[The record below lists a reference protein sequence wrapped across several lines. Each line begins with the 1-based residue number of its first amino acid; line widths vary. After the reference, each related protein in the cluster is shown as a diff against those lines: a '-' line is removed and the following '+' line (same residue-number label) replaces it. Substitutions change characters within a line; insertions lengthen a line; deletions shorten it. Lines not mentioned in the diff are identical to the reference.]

1 MRSEKYLV
9 VISWI
14 TLGTAL
20 VIWLF
25 PIIWFVLASLKTP
38 KDMYDIASFNL
49 SPYNFLRVFQNYP
62 IGLYMRNSLILA
74 FGSGVIAV
82 TVGTLT
88 AYGISH
94 TKFRFKNPTTI
105 FIFLVRLVPSMAV
118 MVPLFLIFS
127 SLGLTNTFH
136 GLILAHAVSALPLV
150 VIIMLG
156 YFSDFPKEL
165 VDAAYID
172 GCNRFNVI
180 YLIVIPIVKP
190 GLTVV
195 SIFAFIVSWNN
206 FDISLLLGY
215 LPQYKTMPLGLA
227 MMNTQ
232 YGILWNLIAAAGALY
247 ILPTIILA
255 IALQR
260 YVVRGL
266 TAGAIKG

>member
-1 MRSEKYLV
+1 
-9 VISWI
+9 
-14 TLGTAL
+14 
-20 VIWLF
+20 
-25 PIIWFVLASLKTP
+25 
-38 KDMYDIASFNL
+38 
-49 SPYNFLRVFQNYP
+49 
-62 IGLYMRNSLILA
+62 
-74 FGSGVIAV
+74 
-82 TVGTLT
+82 
-88 AYGISH
+88 
-94 TKFRFKNPTTI
+94 
-105 FIFLVRLVPSMAV
+105 

>member
-1 MRSEKYLV
+1 M
-9 VISWI
+9 
-14 TLGTAL
+14 
-20 VIWLF
+20 
-25 PIIWFVLASLKTP
+25 
-38 KDMYDIASFNL
+38 
-49 SPYNFLRVFQNYP
+49 
-62 IGLYMRNSLILA
+62 
-74 FGSGVIAV
+74 
-82 TVGTLT
+82 
-88 AYGISH
+88 
-94 TKFRFKNPTTI
+94 
-105 FIFLVRLVPSMAV
+105 
-118 MVPLFLIFS
+118 
-127 SLGLTNTFH
+127 
-136 GLILAHAVSALPLV
+136 
-150 VIIMLG
+150 
-156 YFSDFPKEL
+156 
-165 VDAAYID
+165 
-172 GCNRFNVI
+172 I

>member
-1 MRSEKYLV
+1 M
-9 VISWI
+9 
-14 TLGTAL
+14 
-20 VIWLF
+20 
-25 PIIWFVLASLKTP
+25 
-38 KDMYDIASFNL
+38 
-49 SPYNFLRVFQNYP
+49 
-62 IGLYMRNSLILA
+62 
-74 FGSGVIAV
+74 
-82 TVGTLT
+82 
-88 AYGISH
+88 
-94 TKFRFKNPTTI
+94 
-105 FIFLVRLVPSMAV
+105 
-118 MVPLFLIFS
+118 
-127 SLGLTNTFH
+127 
-136 GLILAHAVSALPLV
+136 
-150 VIIMLG
+150 
-156 YFSDFPKEL
+156 
-165 VDAAYID
+165 
-172 GCNRFNVI
+172 I

-195 SIFAFIVSWNN
+195 GIFAFIVSWNN